1 MLISITFTSGH
12 KMMGLLPNFMAGRPF
27 IAEHDL
33 SGVVV
38 EENGTNL
45 KKGEEVFGWIL
56 LRMYN

>member
-1 MLISITFTSGH
+1 
-12 KMMGLLPNFMAGRPF
+12 MMGFLPNFMAGRPF

-45 KKGEEVFGWIL
+45 KKGEEVFGWIPM
-56 LRMYN
+56 RMYN